1 MKLYIPTTS
10 LNFNNILSTESIS
23 PKGFYALRGY
33 GYSRWFSIPENDFDG
48 AILLYESPAVHV
60 RPKSDLEDHP
70 LLIEIETDEDFPV
83 AKEGIRY
90 SKHSIYLNP
99 WNTKFIFQNEK
110 DRTVAYSLSDSSLE
124 TKMLRLYNNK
134 IIVASIQGSFPTMEG
149 ISIDFTIEDSCIEK
163 DRQINKIKGL
173 LYGYY
178 IGACLSSSKDDIE
191 QINILKEIQNIF
203 AAVVSSV
210 ERTPSNVQKERLEY
224 LFTSYAKKEPLY
236 QELLVEIG
244 NVDKINHV
252 LAILQKYGIKVML
265 DWRKIVNELQY
276 DSEEPNYAI
285 SWVKSEISNLRRKMA
300 SRNILLSPDVEE
312 IITSN
317 GKISKV
323 SSIVNNEENLLYI
336 SWGNN
341 ILINFNGKVSS
352 MRAELADAITKSA
365 IDTLG
370 DNWANSL
377 IRTFLNQLRKHVRG
391 EEFTQPWDNGVL
403 SSIAAVISKGDD
415 WENLLNFMQSKGMT
429 DYRIAFSFYGIL
441 NGFAN
446 LTRDFT
452 DILLNQKSTYVAE
465 IYREFY
471 GQLHGITV
479 DINKISNIEDQKEKH
494 EDFIKEPH
502 EMLVT
507 TPKEQAENNDSREQQ
522 CKEIWEF
529 FNNSPAVPKS
539 GNKKEKLKE
548 GLLLCLKRYTGE
560 ICLSQFI
567 MDLNDFDEYGW
578 KKSNKP
584 WKSMQERFFP
594 DYNARVGIPKGIS
607 GKAKETP
614 SLFDS
619 IKKGNQQATQT
630 VSTSQAMDL
639 EQNMSHSIRE
649 KEKSNASR
657 YGKSILEDTTWI
669 NECASMIYDS
679 RARRQF
685 VEDMEWFVGNHQET
699 YKDKK
704 KGVTKGHYAGHDCTN
719 VRVIERLKA
728 YMENKLKPRS
738 ENMQWLAERYAN
750 IPIIQIIDYIS
761 KVYGI

>member
-134 IIVASIQGSFPTMEG
+134 IIVASVQGSFPTMEG
-149 ISIDFTIEDSCIEK
+149 ISIDFTIENSCIEK

-210 ERTPSNVQKERLEY
+210 ERTPSNVQKERLKY
-224 LFTSYAKKEPLY
+224 LFTSYTKKKPLY
-236 QELLVEIG
+236 QELLAEIG

-252 LAILQKYGIKVML
+252 LEILQRYGIKVML
-265 DWRKIVNELQY
+265 DWGKIVNELQN

-285 SWVKSEISNLRRKMA
+285 SWVKSEISNLRKKMA
-300 SRNILLSPDVEE
+300 SRNILLSPEAEE
-312 IITSN
+312 IIASN
-317 GKISKV
+317 GYISKIL
-323 SSIVNNEENLLYI
+323 SIVNNEENQLYI
-336 SWGNN
+336 SWVNKV
-341 ILINFNGKVSS
+341 LINFNGKVSS
-352 MRAELADAITKSA
+352 NRAELADAITKSA

-370 DNWANSL
+370 DKWANSS
-377 IRTFLNQLRKHVRG
+377 IRTFLNQLRRHVRG
-391 EEFTQPWDNGVL
+391 EEFTQSWDNGVL

-415 WENLLNFMQSKGMT
+415 WETLLSFMQTKGMT
-429 DYRIAFSFYGIL
+429 DYRIAFSFYGLL

-452 DILLNQKSTYVAE
+452 DILLNQKSAYVAE
-465 IYREFY
+465 IYCEFY
-471 GQLHGITV
+471 GQLHGITI
-479 DINKISNIEDQKEKH
+479 DINKTSNIEIPKEKRV
-494 EDFIKEPH
+494 EFIKEH
-502 EMLVT
+502 HIKLVS
-507 TPKEQAENNDSREQQ
+507 TPKEYDEKNNLKEQQ

-548 GLLLCLKRYTGE
+548 GLHLCLKRYTGE

-584 WKSMQERFFP
+584 WKSMQERFCP
-594 DYNARVGIPKGIS
+594 DYNVRVGQKNIIK
-607 GKAKETP
+607 GKAKETL
-614 SLFDS
+614 SLFDG
-619 IKKGNQQATQT
+619 IKDGVQQATQT
-630 VSTSQAMDL
+630 AKNYFAGSVAQTMDFEKNDSEQVNAPVNVLLFVSDRKCWALLQNIVPQPLRHELYSDL
-639 EQNMSHSIRE
+639 KWFQDEYAKGEQSKYYAH
-649 KEKSNASR
+649 ASR
-657 YGKSILEDTTWI
+657 KNSTAIEAFIRFIKKRDYAKALNI
-669 NECASMIYDS
+669 NQISDYL
-679 RARRQF
+679 
-685 VEDMEWFVGNHQET
+685 H
-699 YKDKK
+699 KK
-704 KGVTKGHYAGHDCTN
+704 YV
-719 VRVIERLKA
+719 
-728 YMENKLKPRS
+728 
-738 ENMQWLAERYAN
+738 
-750 IPIIQIIDYIS
+750 
-761 KVYGI
+761 

>member
-23 PKGFYALRGY
+23 PKGFYASRGF
-33 GYSRWFSIPENDFDG
+33 GYSRWFSIPENDFDEV
-48 AILLYESPAVHV
+48 ILLYEHPAVHV

-90 SKHSIYLNP
+90 SKLSIYLNP

-178 IGACLSSSKDDIE
+178 IGACLSSSKDDID

-236 QELLVEIG
+236 QELLAEIG

-252 LAILQKYGIKVML
+252 LEILQKYGIKVML
-265 DWRKIVNELQY
+265 DWKKIVNELQY
-276 DSEEPNYAI
+276 NSEEPNYAI
-285 SWVKSEISNLRRKMA
+285 SWVKSEISNLRKKMA
-300 SRNILLSPDVEE
+300 SRNILLSPEAEE
-312 IITSN
+312 IIASN
-317 GKISKV
+317 GYISKIL
-323 SSIVNNEENLLYI
+323 SIVNNEENQLYI
-336 SWGNN
+336 SWVNKV
-341 ILINFNGKVSS
+341 LINFNGKVSS
-352 MRAELADAITKSA
+352 NRAELADAITKSA

-370 DNWANSL
+370 DKWDNSS
-377 IRTFLNQLRKHVRG
+377 IRTFLNQLRRHVRG
-391 EEFTQPWDNGVL
+391 EEFTQSWDNGVL

-415 WENLLNFMQSKGMT
+415 WETLLSFMQTKGMT

-452 DILLNQKSTYVAE
+452 DILLNQKSAYVAE
-465 IYREFY
+465 IYCEFY
-471 GQLHGITV
+471 GQLHGITI
-479 DINKISNIEDQKEKH
+479 DINKTSNIEVPKEKR
-494 EDFIKEPH
+494 EEFIKEH
-502 EMLVT
+502 HIKLVS
-507 TPKEQAENNDSREQQ
+507 TPKEYDEKNNLKEQQ

-548 GLLLCLKRYTGE
+548 GLHLCLKRYTGG

-584 WKSMQERFFP
+584 WKSMQERFCP
-594 DYNARVGIPKGIS
+594 DYNVRVGQKNITK
-607 GKAKETP
+607 GKAKETL
-614 SLFDS
+614 SLFDG
-619 IKKGNQQATQT
+619 IKDGVQQATKTAKNYFAGSATQT
-630 VSTSQAMDL
+630 MNFEKNDSEQVNAPVNVLLFVSDRDCWNLLQNIVPQPLHHELYSDLKWFQDEYAKGKQSQYYA
-639 EQNMSHSIRE
+639 H
-649 KEKSNASR
+649 ASR
-657 YGKSILEDTTWI
+657 K
-669 NECASMIYDS
+669 NRPA
-679 RARRQF
+679 
-685 VEDMEWFVGNHQET
+685 
-699 YKDKK
+699 
-704 KGVTKGHYAGHDCTN
+704 
-719 VRVIERLKA
+719 IEAFIR
-728 YMENKLKPRS
+728 
-738 ENMQWLAERYAN
+738 
-750 IPIIQIIDYIS
+750 YIS
-761 KVYGI
+761 KKKYAKSLNINQISDYLHKKYV

>member
-23 PKGFYALRGY
+23 PKGFYASRGF
-33 GYSRWFSIPENDFDG
+33 GYSRWFSIPENDFEG
-48 AILLYESPAVHV
+48 AILLYESPAIHI
-60 RPKSDLEDHP
+60 RPESDLEDHP
-70 LLIEIETDEDFPV
+70 LLIEIKTDEDFPV

-99 WNTKFIFQNEK
+99 WNTKFIFQSEK

-134 IIVASIQGSFPTMEG
+134 IIVASIQSPFPTLDG
-149 ISIDFTIEDSCIEK
+149 ISIDFAIEDSYIEQ
-163 DRQINKIKGL
+163 DRQINRIKGL

-178 IGACLSSSKDDIE
+178 IGVCLSSSNDDIE

-210 ERTPSNVQKERLEY
+210 ERTPSNVQMEKLEY
-224 LFTSYAKKEPLY
+224 LFTSYTKKEPLY
-236 QELLVEIG
+236 QELLGEIENVE
-244 NVDKINHV
+244 KLNHV
-252 LAILQKYGIKVML
+252 LAILQKYGIKAML
-265 DWRKIVNELQY
+265 DWRKIVNKLQY

-285 SWVKSEISNLRRKMA
+285 SWVKSEISNLRKKMA
-300 SRNILLSPDVEE
+300 SYNTLLSPDAEE

-323 SSIVNNEENLLYI
+323 SSIVNNEENRLYV
-336 SWGNN
+336 SWVNN
-341 ILINFNGKVSS
+341 ILINFSGKISPI
-352 MRAELADAITKSA
+352 RAELADAITKAA

-370 DNWANSL
+370 DSWANSS
-377 IRTFLNQLRKHVRG
+377 IRTFLNQLRRHVRG

-403 SSIAAVISKGDD
+403 SSIAAVITKGDD
-415 WENLLNFMQSKGMT
+415 WENLLNFMQTKGMT

-452 DILLNQKSTYVAE
+452 DILLNQKSAYVAE

-471 GQLHGITV
+471 GQLHGVTIDV
-479 DINKISNIEDQKEKH
+479 NKISNTGAPIEKH
-494 EDFIKEPH
+494 EDFIKEHH
-502 EMLVT
+502 EVLVST
-507 TPKEQAENNDSREQQ
+507 SKVYAEDNDFREQQ
-522 CKEIWEF
+522 RNEIWDF
-529 FNNSPAVPKS
+529 FNNSPAFPKS

-548 GLLLCLKRYTGE
+548 GLDLCLKRYSRE
-560 ICLSQFI
+560 INLSQFI

-584 WKSMQERFFP
+584 WKSMQERFCP
-594 DYNARVGIPKGIS
+594 DYNVRVGQKKHIN
-607 GKAKETP
+607 GKVKESP
-614 SLFDS
+614 SLFDG
-619 IKKGNQQATQT
+619 IQQAPQT
-630 VSTSQAMDL
+630 ASTAQAMDF

-649 KEKSNASR
+649 DEKSNASR
-657 YGKSILEDTTWI
+657 NGKSILEDTTWI
-669 NECASMIYDS
+669 NECTFMIADS
-679 RARRQF
+679 RAKKQF
-685 VEDMEWFVGNHQET
+685 VEDMEWFVGNHHET

-704 KGVTKGHYAGHDCTN
+704 KGAVKGYYAGHDCTN
-719 VRVIERLKA
+719 GRVIERLKV
-728 YMENKLKPRS
+728 YMENKLKPRN
-738 ENMQWLAERYAN
+738 EKMRWLAEIYAK
-750 IPIIQIIDYIS
+750 IPTYNIIDYIS
-761 KVYGI
+761 KLYGI